1 MLRTIKRPALV
12 SDAMLLIVAVLLLVL
27 ATPAFYGLWP
37 SPLSF
42 QPILPYHAVLVAAF
56 CLSAVGAQ
64 SVRWLEGLKSHW
76 QMIGLSILCL
86 VSPLASLAV
95 LYSPEPVSPSGD
107 PTYLTVLQSEL
118 RGEHS
123 GTFRNGV
130 LLPETTPGRPDPLP
144 NLIESLQ
151 GNTFDRINR
160 KSYSADAQI
169 NLVERGLFYDR
180 YFFDLSR
187 PTEIRFD
194 ILYYPGW
201 NVSVDGNRQEVRASA
216 DGLVTIMP
224 GKLSGEIAV
233 WLEGTPIRNLGW
245 AVTLGG
251 VGFLLLVMRILRAYG
266 KQPQQTS

>member
-1 MLRTIKRPALV
+1 
-12 SDAMLLIVAVLLLVL
+12 MLLLIIAVILLAL

-42 QPILPYHAVLVAAF
+42 QPSLPYHAVLVAAL

-64 SVRWLEGLKSHW
+64 SVRWLEGLRAEW
-76 QMIGLSILCL
+76 QMIGLSVLCL

-95 LYSPEPVSPSGD
+95 LYAPESIAQPGD
-107 PTYLTVLQSEL
+107 PTYVTVLQSEL
-118 RGEHS
+118 RGEHN

-130 LLPETTPGRPDPLP
+130 LLPETAPELPDPLP
-144 NLIESLQ
+144 NLVETIQ

-160 KSYSADAQI
+160 KFYSADAQI
-169 NLVERGLFYDR
+169 NPVERGLFYDR
-180 YFFDLSR
+180 YFFDMSR

-216 DGLVTIMP
+216 DGLVTVMP
-224 GKLSGEIAV
+224 ARLSGEIAV
-233 WLEGTPIRNLGW
+233 WLEGTPIRNLAW

-251 VGFLLLVMRILRAYG
+251 AGFLLLVTRALRMSG
-266 KQPQQTS
+266 KEPQSSL